1 MMWMIVVIMA
11 QRKQVIQAL
20 ISFLVL
26 HCRSLPLILA
36 EWIWLSDSHTDKGG
50 GEKEEREK

>member
-26 HCRSLPLILA
+26 HCRSLILA